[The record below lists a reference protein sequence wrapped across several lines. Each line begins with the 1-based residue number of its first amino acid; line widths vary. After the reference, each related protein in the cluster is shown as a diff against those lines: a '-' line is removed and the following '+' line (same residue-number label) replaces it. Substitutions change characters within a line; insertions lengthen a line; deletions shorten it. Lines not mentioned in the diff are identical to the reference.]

1 MNNQVKKKARKI
13 RMLILDVDGVLTD
26 GRIIYDGSDNEFKN
40 FNVQDGF
47 GMVLL
52 HRAGINSGII
62 TAKGSGALVKRAK
75 EMEITNLYQ
84 NISDKLKTY
93 NRILK
98 RFGLKDK
105 EICYI
110 GDDLM
115 DLPVLNR
122 VGLAVSVA
130 DGVSEVKKKAHYIT
144 GKKGGRGAVRE
155 VVEIILK
162 AQGKWAGVTDKY
174 RG

>member
-1 MNNQVKKKARKI
+1 
-13 RMLILDVDGVLTD
+13 MLILDVDGVLTD
-26 GRIIYDGSDNEFKN
+26 GRITYDGRDNEFKN

-52 HRAGINSGII
+52 HRAGVNSGII
-62 TAKGSGALVKRAK
+62 TAKASGALMKRAG
-75 EMEITNLYQ
+75 EMGITNIHQ
-84 NISDKLKTY
+84 NISDKLKAY

-105 EICYI
+105 EICYV

-130 DGVSEVKKKAHYIT
+130 DGVSEVKKKAHYVT

-162 AQGKWAGVTDKY
+162 AQGKWAGVTGKY